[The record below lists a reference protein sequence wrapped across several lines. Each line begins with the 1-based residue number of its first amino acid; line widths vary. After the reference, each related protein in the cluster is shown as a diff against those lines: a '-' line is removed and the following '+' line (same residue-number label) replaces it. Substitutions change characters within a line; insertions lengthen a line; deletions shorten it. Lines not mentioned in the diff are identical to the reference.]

1 MYTDIFLKCKY
12 SLKHMKYQKKK
23 KNHNQKHEITFW
35 SSYLEVATE
44 TKFFIVNDGFKF
56 QNKSVP
62 HLANELA
69 ETKSVD
75 PLKSI

>member
-1 MYTDIFLKCKY
+1 
-12 SLKHMKYQKKK
+12 MKYQKKK
-23 KNHNQKHEITFW
+23 EKKRKEIPFC
-35 SSYLEVATE
+35 LKLATE

-62 HLANELA
+62 HLANEMA
-69 ETKSVD
+69 ETKRAD

>member
-1 MYTDIFLKCKY
+1 
-12 SLKHMKYQKKK
+12 MKYKKK
-23 KNHNQKHEITFW
+23 KNNAEIPFC
-35 SSYLEVATE
+35 LELATE

-62 HLANELA
+62 LLANELA

-75 PLKSI
+75 PLKST